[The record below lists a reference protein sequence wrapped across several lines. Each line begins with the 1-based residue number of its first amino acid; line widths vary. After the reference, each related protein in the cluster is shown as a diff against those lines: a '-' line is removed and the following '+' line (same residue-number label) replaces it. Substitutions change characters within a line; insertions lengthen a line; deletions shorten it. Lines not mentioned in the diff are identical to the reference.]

1 MSRPAALGFIFVTI
15 LVDVLA
21 FGVTIPVLPKLVEEL
36 SGGDTVQAARIFG
49 AFGTVWALMQ
59 FVCSPILGVLSDR
72 FGRRPVLLLSLFG
85 LGLDYVLMALAPTL
99 GWLFLGRVLS
109 GMLAANYATAGAY
122 IADVTPP
129 ERRAAGYGIMG
140 AAWGLGFVL
149 GPALGGVLGQISPR
163 LPFWAAGAL
172 TLVNVAYGLVVL
184 PESLP
189 KERRR
194 AVSLRNASPI
204 GSLALL
210 RGRPGLFELGA
221 VYFLHHVAHH
231 VLPSVFV
238 LWAGYR
244 LGWDTRMMGISLA
257 IVGVASVVVQGALVR
272 PIVARIGER
281 RSLVVGLVA
290 ELVAYTMY
298 GLADR
303 AALVWVGVACGAFA
317 GLFNPALQ
325 GLMSRRV
332 DAAEQGRL
340 QGVNGSLMG
349 IAGLIGPGLFTLTFA
364 HFISPGAPM
373 VLPGAPFLLAA
384 AVVAIGLMIALRST
398 ASEAV
403 PAPAPPA

>member
-1 MSRPAALGFIFVTI
+1 MKRQAALGFIFVTI

-21 FGVTIPVLPKLVEEL
+21 FGITIPILPKLIEEL
-36 SGGDTVQAARIFG
+36 SGGNTAQAARIYG

-59 FVCSPILGVLSDR
+59 FICAPILGVLSDR
-72 FGRRPVLLLSLFG
+72 FGRRPVLLLSLLG
-85 LGLDYVLMALAPTL
+85 LGLDYGLMALAPTL
-99 GWLFLGRVLS
+99 GWLFAGRILS

-149 GPALGGVLGQISPR
+149 GPALGGILGQISPR

-172 TLVNVAYGLVVL
+172 TLLNVGYGLLVL

-189 KERRR
+189 RERRR
-194 AVSLRNASPI
+194 PSSLRNASPI

-210 RGRPGLFELGA
+210 RGRPGLLELGV
-221 VYFLHHVAHH
+221 VYLLHHVAHH

-244 LGWDTRMMGISLA
+244 LGWDTRMMGIALA
-257 IVGVASVVVQGALVR
+257 VVGVASVVVQGTLVR

-281 RSLVVGLVA
+281 KSLVAGLVA
-290 ELVAYTMY
+290 ELAAYAIY
-298 GLADR
+298 GVADR
-303 AALVWVGVACGAFA
+303 AALIWVGVVVGAFA

-332 DAAEQGRL
+332 EATDQGRL
-340 QGVNGSLMG
+340 QGANGSLMG

-364 HFISPGAPM
+364 QFISGP
-373 VLPGAPFLLAA
+373 VILPGAPFLLAA
-384 AVVAIGLMIALRST
+384 VIVAAALVIALRST
-398 ASEAV
+398 ADDHGAA
-403 PAPAPPA
+403 PLPAPPA